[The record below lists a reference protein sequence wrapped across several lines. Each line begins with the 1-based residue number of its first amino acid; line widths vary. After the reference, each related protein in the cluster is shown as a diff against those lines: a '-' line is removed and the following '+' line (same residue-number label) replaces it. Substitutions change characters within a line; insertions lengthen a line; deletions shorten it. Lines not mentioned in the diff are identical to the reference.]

1 MTVPAAALRRTSDTL
16 ADMKLPSATGRLLRI
31 TCQVLLSLP
40 LGRAGDAL
48 ADDEQ
53 ATWSALR
60 GGAIVLF
67 RHANA
72 PGIGDPPAFRLGD
85 CTTQRNLDEIGR
97 AQARRIGERLRSEQ
111 VPVRAVWSS
120 QWCRTLETAALAALA
135 PVREVTAFN
144 SFFDR
149 RGTDAAQTASA
160 RALLLGWR
168 ESGTLVVFTHQVNI
182 SALSGTAT
190 SSAEGVVLQR
200 KGDALVVVGR
210 IRP

>member
-135 PVREVTAFN
+135 PVHEVTAFN
-144 SFFDR
+144 SFFDG
-149 RGTDAAQTASA
+149 RGTETAQTASA